1 MSVRDRLGGKPLLFD
16 GGMGSYYAQKYGF
29 DPECCERANLLY
41 PARIAAIHREYI
53 AAVGAEN
60 HGQAI
65 GGEHGEHDAGAMRD
79 GGVGFGFAV
88 RCVAVRVEHVNA
100 VNLA

>member
-53 AAVGAEN
+53 AAGARAIKTNTFGANTVGLECDDETVAEIIAA
-60 HGQAI
+60 GWRSFI
-65 GGEHGEHDAGAMRD
+65 G
-79 GGVGFGFAV
+79 
-88 RCVAVRVEHVNA
+88 
-100 VNLA
+100 